1 MSDNGLTWRHV
12 DRTDRQLEDS
22 GQSILQR
29 VLVLLPTFKAQDDKQ
44 DEGGKG
50 IVVFVVC

>member
-22 GQSILQR
+22 GQKYS
-29 VLVLLPTFKAQDDKQ
+29 T
-44 DEGGKG
+44 EGAG
-50 IVVFVVC
+50 IAANFQSTG